1 VRRHLDARKAS
12 FAPVEA
18 VTAASRMEYG
28 GITPVGLPADW
39 PVLVDEAVAKL
50 PSAVIGSGIR
60 GSKLRLP
67 GRLLATMPSAQVL
80 PGLGVPVSP

>member
-1 VRRHLDARKAS
+1 
-12 FAPVEA
+12 
-18 VTAASRMEYG
+18 
-28 GITPVGLPADW
+28 
-39 PVLVDEAVAKL
+39 VAKL